1 MQYILRKSTK
11 SPDNMKGSFTA
22 EAVFSWV
29 SKHADR
35 HVKLE
40 K

>member
-1 MQYILRKSTK
+1 MLRKSTK
-11 SPDNMKGSFTA
+11 SPDDLRGSFTA
-22 EAVFSWV
+22 EAVCSWV

-35 HVKLE
+35 CVKME